1 MSWGCVGD
9 NKGDREG
16 GTGEDNGETERAVEK
31 LKLPIKFSD
40 LEFTELVGRGGFG
53 EVWKGKWKS
62 RERTVA
68 IKKCNDLEKREV
80 KTLVT
85 IVWQWLYF
93 AVADEGIFK
102 MIAASL

>member
-1 MSWGCVGD
+1 MHISPYLVHSYLTINFTECH
-9 NKGDREG
+9 G
-16 GTGEDNGETERAVEK
+16 GVWEITRVIEKEELGKTVERLKEQVEK

-40 LEFTELVGRGGFG
+40 LEFIELVGSGGFG

-80 KTLVT
+80 RTP
-85 IVWQWLYF
+85 I
-93 AVADEGIFK
+93 
-102 MIAASL
+102 

>member
-1 MSWGCVGD
+1 M
-9 NKGDREG
+9 
-16 GTGEDNGETERAVEK
+16 ERLKEQVEK